1 MAIRHI
7 TVFAAAILSGC
18 AITAQPFVAP
28 DGKEAL
34 EISCPGT
41 ARSMASCMRK
51 AGEVCGPNG
60 YDILGKEEM
69 VAPWGQSSA
78 YVNPYGGSAAG
89 MHGVGVARSLY
100 VRCKSGG

>member
-1 MAIRHI
+1 MRIM
-7 TVFAAAILSGC
+7 FLLAAGLLSGC

-28 DGKEAL
+28 DGKEAF

-51 AGEVCGPNG
+51 AGEMCGPAG

-69 VAPWGQSSA
+69 VTPWGQSSA
-78 YVNPYGGSAAG
+78 YINPYGGSASG
-89 MHGVGVARSLY
+89 MRGVGVARSMY
-100 VRCKSGG
+100 VRCREVD